1 MWTFWN
7 KYQATFPSPHP
18 HPTPINLF
26 DLFGWQERSCRVCRS
41 VTSIRFI
48 HLFLFYWGG
57 GRLCGDAMLSSLA
70 TPKVSFRQLTV
81 QPVIRMSSEWR
92 PFRFQWASKDSSD
105 SGAMCA
111 GRVTMRSVSHCDF
124 CLCGVPPKIAVIV
137 ARCVQGGSQ
146 WDQSLIVTSVCV
158 ECLQR

>member
-48 HLFLFYWGG
+48 HLFLIYWGG
-57 GRLCGDAMLSSLA
+57 GRLCGDAMLSSRA
-70 TPKVSFRQLTV
+70 TPMVSFRQLTV

-92 PFRFQWASKDSSD
+92 PFRFQWASKNSSD

-111 GRVTMRSVSHCDF
+111 ENEISLSLWLLSVWPAD
-124 CLCGVPPKIAVIV
+124 
-137 ARCVQGGSQ
+137 
-146 WDQSLIVTSVCV
+146 LIVVFLHV
-158 ECLQR
+158 IIILGYVRLFDLIYVGQ